1 MSVTSFRTVLPLLF
15 ATILLYACSG
25 DSSPPGEST
34 AESSSPASAPL
45 PAVGET
51 TEYAWY
57 MQSMTPAGNTTVTRN
72 GDGQVQNE
80 SYVHWNNRRWKV
92 DSELQLDDQG
102 RIVAQK
108 ITGISPFQAPIDEQF
123 SYENG
128 TASWST
134 PGESGSV
141 TTDEP
146 AFYLP
151 NEDIAFGALE
161 ALIRKALESM
171 GNTLELLPSGSVTV
185 EKVRELTV
193 QGLEGEAVLSLYSLS
208 GIDFTPVYVW
218 LDEDMKI
225 AAYDMSGY
233 LGMLPKGWN
242 PDVLRAISE
251 AQSEEAGRYIE
262 SLAGDLAYPQSAPVL
277 FENVRLV
284 DVVAGAVR
292 EGRYVLAEDGK
303 ITEIA
308 AEPID
313 TPGAVR
319 IDAAGYYLIPG
330 LWDMHGHF
338 NLSEGVLNIAGG
350 ITNVRDIGSVHNKIM
365 ELTAKHD
372 DGTVIGPNTFR
383 AGFMDKAGPFASG
396 WAAETLEQA
405 LDRVDFYA
413 DNGYIQIKLYSS
425 IEPGWVAPIAE
436 RAHAHGMRVSGHIP
450 AFMSAEQAIRAG
462 YDEIQHI
469 NMVFLNFLAGDRE
482 DTRKQLRFVLY
493 GDAAGTVDLDSD
505 EAQAFLKLLKENDV
519 VVDATAAIFQTQLI
533 HKAGAPDPTFAPVI
547 DHLPSNV
554 ARGLYNPEMDM
565 RGMDREWAESE
576 RRQAEMLKALH
587 DYGIQIVPGSD
598 YIAAFTL
605 HRELEVY
612 AEAGISHADVLRIA
626 TLDSARVTG
635 VDASKGSIEVGKDSD
650 LVLLDA
656 NPLDDIS
663 AVRRALLVMKGN
675 TLYRPDELY
684 RAVGVKPFV
693 DSLKVE

>member
-1 MSVTSFRTVLPLLF
+1 MSATTVRFVLPALF
-15 ATILLYACSG
+15 ASALLAACGG
-25 DSSPPGEST
+25 DPSPSGEST
-34 AESSSPASAPL
+34 AESSSEAP
-45 PAVGET
+45 PTAVGET
-51 TEYAWY
+51 SEYLWY
-57 MQSMTPAGNTTVTRN
+57 MQSTTPAGTTRVTRT
-72 GDGQVQNE
+72 GDGRVENE

-92 DSELQLDDQG
+92 DSELQLDDEG

-123 SYENG
+123 GYESG
-128 TASWST
+128 VASWST

-141 TTDEP
+141 KTGEP
-146 AFYLP
+146 GFYLP
-151 NEDIAFGALE
+151 NESIAFGALE
-161 ALIRKALESM
+161 ALVHKALENM

-185 EKVRELTV
+185 DKLRDLTV
-193 QGLEGEAVLSLYSLS
+193 EGPDGETTLSLYSLN
-208 GIDFTPVYVW
+208 GIDFTPNYLW

-225 AAYDMSGY
+225 AAYDVSGY
-233 LGMLPKGWN
+233 LGMLPKGWS
-242 PDVLRAISE
+242 PDVLRMISE
-251 AQSEEAGRYIE
+251 VQSEEAGRYIE
-262 SLAGDLAYPQSAPVL
+262 SLAGDLAYPQAAPVL
-277 FENVRLV
+277 FENVQLV
-284 DVVAGAVR
+284 DVAAGVVLDER
-292 EGRYVLAEDGK
+292 HVLTEGGR
-303 ITEIA
+303 ITEISE
-308 AEPID
+308 EPIEAG
-313 TPGAVR
+313 GATR
-319 IDAAGYYLIPG
+319 IDATGRYLAPG

-338 NLSEGVLNIAGG
+338 SLSDGVLNIAGG
-350 ITNVRDIGSVHNKIM
+350 ITNVRDIGSVHDKIM

-383 AGFMDKAGPFASG
+383 AGFMDGAGPFASG

-413 DNGYIQIKLYSS
+413 DNGYIQVKLYSS
-425 IEPGWVAPIAE
+425 IKPEWVAPIAE

-482 DTRKQLRFVLY
+482 DTRKQLRFILY
-493 GDAAGTVDLDSD
+493 GDAAGTLDLDSD
-505 EAQAFLKLLKENDV
+505 EAQAFFELLKENDV

-533 HKAGAPDPTFAPVI
+533 HKAGAPDPTFAAVI
-547 DHLPSNV
+547 DNLPSNV

-565 RGMDREWAESE
+565 RGKDKEWAESE

-587 DYGIQIVPGSD
+587 DHGIQIVPGSD
-598 YIAAFTL
+598 FIAAFTL

-612 AEAGISHADVLRIA
+612 VEAGISDADVLRMA

-635 VDASKGSIEVGKDSD
+635 VEASKGSVEVGKDSD
-650 LVLLDA
+650 LVLLDS

-663 AVRRALLVMKGN
+663 AVRRAVLVMKGN

-684 RAVGVKPFV
+684 SAVGVRPFV
-693 DSLKVE
+693 ESVELRQ

>member
-1 MSVTSFRTVLPLLF
+1 MSATPFRLVLPVVLATALLHG
-15 ATILLYACSG
+15 CSG
-25 DSSPPGEST
+25 ESSPSGESKV
-34 AESSSPASAPL
+34 ESSSAAPL

-51 TEYAWY
+51 SEYLWY
-57 MQSMTPAGNTTVTRN
+57 MQSSTPAGTTRVTRT
-72 GDGQVQNE
+72 GDGRVENN

-92 DSELQLDDQG
+92 DSELQLDDAG

-123 SYENG
+123 GYENG
-128 TASWST
+128 VASWST

-141 TTDEP
+141 TTDEL

-161 ALIRKALESM
+161 ALIQKAVDSM

-185 EKVRELTV
+185 EKVRELSV
-193 QGLEGEAVLSLYSLS
+193 KGPEGETVLALYSLN
-208 GIDFTPVYVW
+208 GVDFTPVYVW

-225 AAYDMSGY
+225 AAYDRSGY
-233 LGMLPKGWN
+233 LGMLPKGWH
-242 PDVLRAISE
+242 PDVLRKISE
-251 AQSEEAGRYIE
+251 AQSQEAGRYIE
-262 SLAGDLAYPQSAPVL
+262 SLAGDLAYPQTAPVL
-277 FENVRLV
+277 FENVQLV
-284 DVVAGAVR
+284 DVVAG
-292 EGRYVLAEDGK
+292 GVLESRHVLTENGE

-313 TPGAVR
+313 APEALR
-319 IDAAGYYLIPG
+319 IDATGRYLIPG

-338 NLSEGVLNIAGG
+338 SLSEGVLNIAGG
-350 ITNVRDIGSVHNKIM
+350 ITNVRDIGSVHDKIM

-383 AGFMDKAGPFASG
+383 AGFMDGAGPFASG

-425 IEPGWVAPIAE
+425 IRPDWVAPIAE
-436 RAHAHGMRVSGHIP
+436 RAHSHGMRVSGHIP

-482 DTRKQLRFVLY
+482 DTRKQLRFILY
-493 GDAAGTVDLDSD
+493 GDAAGTIDLDSD
-505 EAQAFLKLLKENDV
+505 EAQAFLELLKENDV

-533 HKAGAPDPTFAPVI
+533 HKAGAPDPTFAAVI

-565 RGMDREWAESE
+565 RGMDQEWAESE

-587 DYGIQIVPGSD
+587 DHGIQIVPGSD
-598 YIAAFTL
+598 FIAAFTL

-612 AEAGISHADVLRIA
+612 AEAGISNADVLRIA

-663 AVRRALLVMKGN
+663 AVRRAVLVMKGS

-684 RAVGVKPFV
+684 SAVGVRPFV
-693 DSLKVE
+693 DSAEIRQ